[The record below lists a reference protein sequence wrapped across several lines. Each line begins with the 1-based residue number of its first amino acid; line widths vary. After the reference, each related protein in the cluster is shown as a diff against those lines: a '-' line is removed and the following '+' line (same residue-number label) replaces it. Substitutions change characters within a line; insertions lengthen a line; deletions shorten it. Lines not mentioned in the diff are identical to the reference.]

1 MRKEFEFHN
10 LTNEA
15 AKKYHDV
22 VTLFSVFLDNLETM
36 CPPGREFALV
46 KTKLQEACF
55 FAKKSISLEPSN
67 WKSNENS

>member
-1 MRKEFEFHN
+1 MRKEFGLHN

-15 AKKYHDV
+15 AKECHDV
-22 VTLFSVFLDNLETM
+22 GTLFSVFLDNLETV

-46 KTKLQEACF
+46 KTKLQEACY
-55 FAKKSISLEPSN
+55 FAKKSIGLEPSN